1 MTTEEMVTDT
11 EKLRIAAQL
20 VQEAPPGEFNEVWN
34 DVRVLLSD
42 DNLMS
47 QCTPATLLTNYNELP
62 EGRFFD
68 PVTKK
73 SFKFNFM
80 SKVASDVQPFE
91 PPHVDE
97 KLEIFRKAVQ
107 TELDS
112 YIQEHY
118 HKNGRWRSQW
128 EIPPLDKNTT
138 IEIKGISR
146 INVHYYEDG
155 NVQLCTKKD
164 LTAQAK
170 YSSDANET
178 AKNVLAAIEKAES
191 HFENAVLQNY
201 NVMSDNTFKML
212 RRRLPIT
219 RSKFDWQNCH
229 SYRIAQEIKPQYHNL
244 APNMPSWRLS
254 ASRTSGYAPNGFV
267 QSSSSRGSRGSSG
280 FGSAFYTAVPPSTN
294 ARLHQ
299 QQHDAFVGDQNAQ
312 LEFERQFF
320 ADDDATA
327 EQENRVGSRLELRR

>member
-47 QCTPATLLTNYNELP
+47 QCTPAAAQYHKDQLMAVRYGNDQHQTLLTNYNELP

-97 KLEIFRKAVQ
+97 KLETFRKAVQ

-118 HKNGRWRSQW
+118 HKSGVGVVFVYNGHLAITIESHLFQQKNYWNGRWRSQW

-138 IEIKGISR
+138 IDIKGISR

-229 SYRIAQEIKPQYHNL
+229 SYRIAQEIKPQ
-244 APNMPSWRLS
+244 
-254 ASRTSGYAPNGFV
+254 
-267 QSSSSRGSRGSSG
+267 
-280 FGSAFYTAVPPSTN
+280 
-294 ARLHQ
+294 
-299 QQHDAFVGDQNAQ
+299 
-312 LEFERQFF
+312 
-320 ADDDATA
+320 
-327 EQENRVGSRLELRR
+327 